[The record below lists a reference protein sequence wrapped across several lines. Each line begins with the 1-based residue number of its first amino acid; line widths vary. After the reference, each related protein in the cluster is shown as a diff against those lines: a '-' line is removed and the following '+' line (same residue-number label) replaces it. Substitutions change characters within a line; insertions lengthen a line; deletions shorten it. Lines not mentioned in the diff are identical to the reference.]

1 MTSKEALGK
10 LIYTIDHC
18 QYIDKE
24 ERKQAEKAYIIV
36 VNDLLI
42 LEHLKANT
50 FINAQYTK
58 LKEWLEND

>member
-1 MTSKEALGK
+1 MNSKEALGK

-24 ERKQAEKAYIIV
+24 ERKQAEKAYMII

-42 LEHLKANT
+42 LDHLKANT
-50 FINAQYTK
+50 FIYAQYK
-58 LKEWLEND
+58 KFKDYLENE

>member
-10 LIYTIDHC
+10 LIYMIDRC

-24 ERKQAEKAYIIV
+24 ERKQAEKAYMIV

-42 LEHLKANT
+42 LDHLKANT
-50 FINAQYTK
+50 FINAQYKK

>member
-1 MTSKEALGK
+1 MTSKEALRK

-24 ERKQAEKAYIIV
+24 ERKQAEKAYMII

-42 LEHLKANT
+42 LDNLKRNI
-50 FINAQYTK
+50 FITAEYER
-58 LKEWLEND
+58 LKKELEK